1 MLQHIEQIPSVR
13 TWGSHLL
20 FHLSDITIILESS
33 RCFYF
38 SLVVMYL
45 RISVRKIVAA
55 DGDTPTLKD
64 KAENLSDVAK
74 YLWLIPCWCSFPCPS
89 FLSSKSSY
97 HALFSPFKILMSFM
111 PVVLCFDELNLI
123 LSDIICTV
131 AGRLGALMF
140 CYYVSRL
147 LLYIID
153 PNLFSLA
160 WNLEIWFLSHMPF
173 RS

>member
-74 YLWLIPCWCSFPCPS
+74 YLWLIPC
-89 FLSSKSSY
+89 
-97 HALFSPFKILMSFM
+97 
-111 PVVLCFDELNLI
+111 
-123 LSDIICTV
+123 
-131 AGRLGALMF
+131 
-140 CYYVSRL
+140 
-147 LLYIID
+147 
-153 PNLFSLA
+153 
-160 WNLEIWFLSHMPF
+160 
-173 RS
+173 